1 MGNTQ
6 CGRCLS
12 RESEMIAEILLGKN
26 EEKHINIQ
34 NSNENIKTIKEILP
48 MDKASKRLDND
59 KSNNVNNSNEQ
70 NSSKQNYKGRKDQN
84 IYNSN
89 NLNNKKSNNVKNSN
103 EQNNSKQ
110 NYK

>member
-6 CGRCLS
+6 CGRCLT

-26 EEKHINIQ
+26 EEKQINIQ
-34 NSNENIKTIKEILP
+34 NPNESIRAIKEIMP

-59 KSNNVNNSNEQ
+59 KSNNVNNLNEQ
-70 NSSKQNYKGRKDQN
+70 NSLKQSYRGKKDFESNQN

-89 NLNNKKSNNVKNSN
+89 ILYNKENNKKKLYQKIN
-103 EQNNSKQ
+103 QRI
-110 NYK
+110 

>member
-6 CGRCLS
+6 CGRCLT

-26 EEKHINIQ
+26 EEKQINIQ
-34 NSNENIKTIKEILP
+34 NPNESIRAIKEIMP

-70 NSSKQNYKGRKDQN
+70 NISKQNYKGRKDQ
-84 IYNSN
+84 IIIQESKYN
-89 NLNNKKSNNVKNSN
+89 
-103 EQNNSKQ
+103 
-110 NYK
+110 